1 MESRRETRNLLK
13 SVSGTLNSYVA
24 PHYGDTTSEEHD
36 EVQLPRGGCQTS
48 SNSRANKRL
57 EPYRSAVVF
66 SMGGNGRQPMGKTYS
81 RVRVNDLQIVHIKL
95 RLQSCTILGKIRI
108 AFCNGCADYG
118 HGRLSPNN
126 ESGVRIRKSIRLHS
140 VIRAKLTP
148 I

>member
-24 PHYGDTTSEEHD
+24 PHYGDATSEEHD

-57 EPYRSAVVF
+57 EPYRKCRCVEY
-66 SMGGNGRQPMGKTYS
+66 GDGRQPMGKTYS

-118 HGRLSPNN
+118 HGRLSLNN
-126 ESGVRIRKSIRLHS
+126 ESGVRIRKSIKLHS